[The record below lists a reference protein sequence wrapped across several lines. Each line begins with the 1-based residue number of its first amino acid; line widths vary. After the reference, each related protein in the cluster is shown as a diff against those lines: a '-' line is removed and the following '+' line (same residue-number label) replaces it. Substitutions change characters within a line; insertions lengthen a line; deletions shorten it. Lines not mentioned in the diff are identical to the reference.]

1 MWATHLSGQ
10 EHQTSPPSLPP
21 SINPTPTLFQKEL
34 QAAAWQWLT
43 LKPDLS
49 YHIYRRY
56 YHLTIVRK
64 VRDPNVTH
72 QAPFSRHVQCLVLSH
87 ISSLKILC
95 KPSSTIQT
103 TVLGLLWILDLSWWQ
118 FHLLEGTGS
127 IGGQLDLILNNKELG
142 RKWQYHVGVFFTPRR
157 WENRS
162 DLHLSLVDLP
172 RPEIFQMFFPSNFLD
187 VPWQHSYH
195 NVLSTTQNET

>member
-10 EHQTSPPSLPP
+10 EHQPSPPSLPP

-34 QAAAWQWLT
+34 QAAAWQWIT

-56 YHLTIVRK
+56 YHLTIVRN

-95 KPSSTIQT
+95 KPSSTIHYSVRV
-103 TVLGLLWILDLSWWQ
+103 TVNSW
-118 FHLLEGTGS
+118 FVLMTISSSRRYRKHRGATGPNS
-127 IGGQLDLILNNKELG
+127 KQQRIREKVTVS
-142 RKWQYHVGVFFTPRR
+142 W
-157 WENRS
+157 RS
-162 DLHLSLVDLP
+162 
-172 RPEIFQMFFPSNFLD
+172 FLY
-187 VPWQHSYH
+187 S
-195 NVLSTTQNET
+195 